1 MIKNKSFVI
10 RNHSQ
15 NLQNLQSSQMHP
27 QPSQVLNTRKN
38 DDVLNEI
45 VDNFNNKITELSTKF
60 ESVQSEILADTQDI
74 VQIQTT
80 RIAHL
85 EEQVNE
91 LSVNFKLIGDLI
103 KQILQKSTQS
113 Q

>member
-15 NLQNLQSSQMHP
+15 HSQNVS
-27 QPSQVLNTRKN
+27 
-38 DDVLNEI
+38 NEI
-45 VDNFNNKITELSTKF
+45 QGQPLEQTVVKKVDVINEMVDDFNKKINELSSKL
-60 ESVQSEILADTQDI
+60 ESVQSEILTETRNDN
-74 VQIQTT
+74 QIQSN
-80 RIAHL
+80 RLANL